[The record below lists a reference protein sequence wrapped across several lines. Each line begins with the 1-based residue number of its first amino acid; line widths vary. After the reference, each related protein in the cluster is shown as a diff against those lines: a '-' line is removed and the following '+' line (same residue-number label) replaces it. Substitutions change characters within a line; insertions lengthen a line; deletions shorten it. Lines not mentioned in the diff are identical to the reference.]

1 MARSSA
7 LKKRRRRAHW
17 QILVHCPVSR
27 RGGWQIRDCNP
38 CIAGFR
44 YSAWRR
50 SHRVLPPGGSWW
62 HHSIHSSFGWGTDSS
77 RRRDS
82 GSSLRGLVLDGFL
95 VWDSGDRTKAPAF
108 AQMRRESAGHGQGC
122 HAPYGTSHTVAAE
135 LRQRSRSHFPIPA
148 RSAIGQPMVFG
159 WRSIDAFAS
168 HIIY

>member
-62 HHSIHSSFGWGTDSS
+62 HHSSRSSFGWGTGSS
-77 RRRDS
+77 GRRDS
-82 GSSLRGLVLDGFL
+82 GSSLRRICSWGGLGLGFRG
-95 VWDSGDRTKAPAF
+95 SY
-108 AQMRRESAGHGQGC
+108 Q
-122 HAPYGTSHTVAAE
+122 GTSVCADAQGVSWS
-135 LRQRSRSHFPIPA
+135 RAGMSRSMWHISHGSGWTA
-148 RSAIGQPMVFG
+148 AKISQPLPHPCPFSNG
-159 WRSIDAFAS
+159 STDGLCLTFN
-168 HIIY
+168 